1 MQPETNLS
9 TERTILRQGK
19 QALAL
24 QEESHMMKPPA
35 EPEFIYPEW
44 QKPYLA
50 ALIADPGEL
59 QERVTE
65 AETAIFNR
73 LQAISLS
80 PDHER
85 ERLALSDAMRS
96 LRIVKKTKLD
106 YPDWGTAG

>member
-1 MQPETNLS
+1 
-9 TERTILRQGK
+9 
-19 QALAL
+19 
-24 QEESHMMKPPA
+24 MMKPPA

-106 YPDWGTAG
+106 YPDWGTTG